1 METLA
6 ENRKATFDYFIEDKL
21 EAGVVLTGS
30 EIKSIKAGN
39 VNLKDSYAIIKNDEC
54 FLLNVHVSPYKDTTM
69 SIDKVDPVRTR
80 KLLLHK
86 SEIVKLERKVK
97 VKGYTLIPL
106 DIHLVKGRA
115 KVTIGLARGKQLFN
129 KKESIREKDI
139 KRETQRELKNS
150 R

>member
-1 METLA
+1 MEMLA
-6 ENRKATFDYFIEDKL
+6 ENRKALFDYFIEDKL

-30 EIKSIKAGN
+30 EIKSVKSGN
-39 VNLKDSYAIIKNDEC
+39 INLKDSYAIIKKNEA
-54 FLLNVHVSPYKDTTM
+54 FLLNVHISPYKDTTM
-69 SIDKVDPVRTR
+69 SIDKVDSLRTR

-86 SEIVKLERKVK
+86 SEIMKLERKVK

-106 DIHLVKGRA
+106 DVHLVRGRA
-115 KVTIGLARGKQLFN
+115 KITIGLARGKQLFN

-139 KRETQRELKNS
+139 KRETQRELKLG